1 MMLKPNFSVVH
12 LLRKPG
18 FMDDGVLMAGRSVP
32 KVQARKS
39 NRSRVVAARVTM
51 AIKTAKS

>member
-1 MMLKPNFSVVH
+1 MLKPNFSVVH